1 MGSASS
7 SASNP
12 TDAERAA
19 RFRRAS
25 LSKETTVTD
34 PSEDM
39 ESRATLELEDDD
51 IAKFRAI
58 RIASSRIAAEKA
70 ATDVQAGSAPS
81 SQIRDVLATRHLR
94 RAAELGIAG
103 DMGGDLGALYA
114 DLPMRPPPGESS
126 GDGGSGA
133 AAASSRPLR
142 LMQWN
147 LLADGLSKDGFLVD
161 PVVNDW
167 PVAPGQVP
175 TNRAVAVG
183 AAVGAWPMVGA
194 SKSEMLR
201 DIVAASQASEGERDE
216 ALLRVQHDYSTAASQ
231 RNVAAVVDFEGR
243 LLRMLYMI
251 SALDPDVITV
261 QELDRMGIVAPAL
274 FALGYV
280 CGSGAGD
287 AGGGGNSQDAP
298 SYTPLLSTTPAV
310 TADGYLAALQE
321 AGIAFA
327 PTLGSTTHKVSLAR
341 WASKLAGLTNVPYSK
356 ANPGPTAFMEAFR
369 QMGADPSLIPT
380 GGDAGAPMGPTLARL
395 LEDPFV
401 IKNGGLGPALLLA
414 GATEEDVLGVDND
427 GPAIFWKASRYVGLC
442 VWGIS
447 RTHCLCVCNAL
458 SVFSRL
464 FLTRLGG
471 ILSIVLPPQH
481 QPFGVHV

>member
-1 MGSASS
+1 MMKPTCQSGFFRSGEILFALSPRPSTMGSASS
-7 SASNP
+7 SDSKP
-12 TDAERAA
+12 TEAERAA

-25 LSKETTVTD
+25 LSKETTATD

-39 ESRATLELEDDD
+39 ESRATLELEEDD

-58 RIASSRIAAEKA
+58 RIASSRIAAGKA

-103 DMGGDLGALYA
+103 DMGGDLDALYA
-114 DLPMRPPPGESS
+114 DLPMRAPAGASS
-126 GDGGSGA
+126 GDGESGA
-133 AAASSRPLR
+133 AASSSRPLR

-175 TNRAVAVG
+175 TNRAAAVG

-201 DIVAASQASEGERDE
+201 DIVAASQASGGERDE
-216 ALLRVQHDYSTAASQ
+216 ALQRVQHDYSTAASQ

-280 CGSGAGD
+280 CGSG
-287 AGGGGNSQDAP
+287 GGGGCGGDSQNAP
-298 SYTPLLSTTPAV
+298 SYTPLLTTTPAV
-310 TADGYLAALQE
+310 TADGYLAALRE

-356 ANPGPTAFMEAFR
+356 AEPGPSAFMEAFR

-380 GGDAGAPMGPTLARL
+380 GRDAGAPMGPTLARL

-401 IKNGGLGPALLLA
+401 VKNGGLGHALLLA
-414 GATEEDVLGVDND
+414 GAIEEDVLGVDND

-442 VWGIS
+442 GEF
-447 RTHCLCVCNAL
+447 RACV
-458 SVFSRL
+458 SV
-464 FLTRLGG
+464 
-471 ILSIVLPPQH
+471 
-481 QPFGVHV
+481 